1 MSKKEIL
8 EEFEE
13 KENEKKF
20 LPDEVKRK
28 INKRIFE
35 NMLIAVSI
43 LFFNILLIFGTFN
56 IEKAVYLTDL
66 KVFSIA
72 FCVLAIFIWEISYK
86 KDSGKICLWG
96 IEIALYAVSIMFA
109 IYVLILKEDKYIYY
123 IALDSYFFSIYYT
136 FKNIKI
142 HKRFKNEYIKSLSDI
157 DEIIKKP
164 EPEKKEETTRKRR

>member
-1 MSKKEIL
+1 MNKIDVL

-20 LPDEVKRK
+20 LPDEVKAK

-35 NMLIAVSI
+35 NILISVII

-56 IEKAVYLTDL
+56 IEKTVYLKDL

-86 KDSGKICLWG
+86 KDSGKICIWG
-96 IEIALYAVSIMFA
+96 IETAFYALSILFS
-109 IYVLILKEDKYIYY
+109 IYVLILKEDKYIHY
-123 IALDSYFFSIYYT
+123 IALDSYIFSIYYT

-142 HKRFKNEYIKSLSDI
+142 HKKIKNEYIKSLSDI